1 MIWKNPASIVRMSQL
16 LFLGTQVAAR
26 CCYSYSEMVKQH
38 CIWRNNLE
46 STMKILSPL
55 AVIVKILIAPHSET
69 CSQKHWRTG
78 ERGSRKREN
87 NKKDGEKT
95 KRERWIER
103 GKISSNWDFLS
114 SNHKH
119 TKYFLRIIGCMK
131 PSLMQELKI
140 IKRHL
145 VFFCPTKWLFIF
157 RSVYVISNSFFVGYI
172 LPSIAP
178 LEMLVLIF
186 CSLELGRVNGLM
198 DRLELSTH
206 QRSQLI
212 QSLA

>member
-1 MIWKNPASIVRMSQL
+1 MFWNMFTKALENGRE
-16 LFLGTQVAAR
+16 R
-26 CCYSYSEMVKQH
+26 KQ
-38 CIWRNNLE
+38 
-46 STMKILSPL
+46 K
-55 AVIVKILIAPHSET
+55 
-69 CSQKHWRTG
+69 
-78 ERGSRKREN
+78 ERKQ
-87 NKKDGEKT
+87 
-95 KRERWIER
+95 RERWRENEER
-103 GKISSNWDFLS
+103 EVERKRQNQFWDFLS

-157 RSVYVISNSFFVGYI
+157 ISVYVLSNSFFVGYI